1 MLYLSKIHAA
11 KPPRNQ
17 QPYEW
22 CDRFLHILNSWNYP
36 RHTEIA
42 RNWTGN
48 SAPAD
53 PLGRWCLAPAKFIH
67 CREST
72 MYKYIYINIHNYPSY
87 AFKKKCSRPRFWQR
101 RHQDTKRMTSIGVRG
116 FQRCAT
122 CWGLSSSE
130 LLELSFW
137 RWREDGRMGWVEFT
151 AMFWRIKLMG
161 GWW

>member
-1 MLYLSKIHAA
+1 MLYLSKIHAT

-72 MYKYIYINIHNYPSY
+72 MYKYIYISTYTITQATPLKRNVAGPGFDKDDTKIPSGWPPSASAVSSDAPHVEGSHLPSY
-87 AFKKKCSRPRFWQR
+87 WSCRS
-101 RHQDTKRMTSIGVRG
+101 GG
-116 FQRCAT
+116 
-122 CWGLSSSE
+122 G
-130 LLELSFW
+130 
-137 RWREDGRMGWVEFT
+137 GRMG
-151 AMFWRIKLMG
+151 
-161 GWW
+161 GWDEWSSQPCFEG